1 MNDPNTTFQI
11 QELHKGSRHWMAGA
25 IVILLLIAGALF
37 AWWETKQADREVR
50 TDLLHRT
57 QLIAQTIKIDRV
69 KELAGAASD
78 LQNPSYHRI
87 KKQLA
92 DVCSTNPEC
101 RFLYL
106 LGRKGDGTIFFFVDS
121 EPADSKD
128 SSPPGQIYTEV
139 SDVFRKVFARH
150 TASVEGPIT
159 DRWGTWVTGLIP
171 IHNPQTVMS
180 GLATPDDARE
190 LVHKAADYYRAHG
203 RAQFLK
209 EVSNPQGEFCKGDLY
224 AFAYDSS
231 MTMLAHPVKPELVGQ
246 NQITQKDWAGGKYF
260 RKEIKERALSKGTG
274 WVDYEYEN
282 PANKQRDPKTTY
294 FERVD
299 DLVICAGA
307 YKGTGDPLAVLAMDT
322 NASAW
327 RVDLGTTL
335 LPTVVL
341 VLTLVTIVIIGSR
354 LLARRSR
361 SAHGQ
366 VRWMQHLETGLVI
379 VVGLTLTLFAAWI
392 AQKRETYNRNEAFEQ
407 LAKSRTELIA
417 STLNTLRDKEL
428 EGLTRFYAGSE
439 DVTPDEF
446 REFATYLTRN
456 PAVSAWEWIPVVATA
471 DKDRFESSLISA
483 GFHGFEI
490 WQKDAQGKRTPATSR
505 EVYYPISQVAP
516 LEGNERALG
525 YDIGSAPQ
533 PLAALSEA
541 LQSGLATATAP
552 LLLVQEREN
561 KKGMVVYMPVFANDG
576 SKRLRGFVAAVLRM
590 SNFLGHTGQDDPVY
604 LELALLRKDASPES
618 LAISWN
624 SERTPATGLSL
635 TRPVLAFGKVF
646 GVIAHAGPEFMKMHP
661 MQARWLTLLVGLTL
675 TGAFAFVTKATLQRH
690 DELER
695 LVAERTLE
703 LRGSEERFRA
713 LHNASFGGIAIH
725 DQDSIFD
732 CNQGLSD
739 LTGYTIEELVGMD
752 CLMLIAPDWRDLV
765 RQHIQQGLKLT
776 YDVEGLRKDGTT
788 YHLSLRG
795 NDMPYKGRIVRVTE
809 FRDINERK
817 LAAAQNAK
825 LEAQLQQTHKMEL
838 VGQLAGGVAHDFNNM
853 LTVILGNADLAMMR
867 MEHGNPC
874 FHRLLEI
881 RDAAQRS
888 ADITQQLLAF
898 ARKQTVAPK
907 VLDLNDTLGG
917 MLNMLRRLIG
927 ENIELV
933 WLPGPNLWPVNI
945 DPSQIDQILANLC
958 INARF
963 AIESVGKITVETANN
978 TFDDEYC
985 TAHEGFVPGE
995 YVRIAVSDNGCGM
1008 DALTLT
1014 HIFEPF
1020 FTTKGVGEG
1029 TGLGL
1034 ATVYGAVKQNN
1045 GFIDVYSALG
1055 EGTTFSVYLPR
1066 HVGEAGQATREG
1078 ELEPALRG
1086 HETIL
1091 LVEDELLILEMTT
1104 TILQH
1109 LGYTV
1114 LPVSTPDE
1122 AIRMVKEFAGHIN
1135 LLTTDIIMPEMN
1147 GRDLAQ
1153 RILAMQPKMKI
1164 LFMSGYTADIIGSQ
1178 GMLDE
1183 GSFFIQKP
1191 FSIQKLAIH
1200 VRAVLDSDTQKGE
1213 AEATGSC

>member
-1 MNDPNTTFQI
+1 MDAQNTKFQI
-11 QELHKGSRHWMAGA
+11 KDLNKGRSPWMSCA
-25 IVILLLIAGALF
+25 VVLLLIIGALF
-37 AWWETKQADREVR
+37 ALWETKQTDRGMR
-50 TDLLHRT
+50 TDLLQRT

-69 KELAGAASD
+69 KELTGGESD
-78 LQNPSYHRI
+78 LNNPSYHRV

-92 DVCSTNPEC
+92 DVCSANPQC

-106 LGRKGDGTIFFFVDS
+106 MGRKFDGTIFFFVDS
-121 EPADSKD
+121 EPAESKD
-128 SSPPGQIYTEV
+128 YSPPGQIYTEV
-139 SDVFRKVFARH
+139 SDGFRNVFARH
-150 TASVEGPIT
+150 SASVEGPTT

-180 GLATPDDARE
+180 GLATPDDART
-190 LVHKAADYYRAHG
+190 LVRKAADYYHANG
-203 RAQFLK
+203 RTRFLK
-209 EVSNPQGEFCKGDLY
+209 EVNNPQGEFRKGDLY

-246 NQITQKDWAGGKYF
+246 NQLNQKDWAGGKFF
-260 RKEIKERALSKGTG
+260 RNEIKEIALSKGSG

-299 DLVICAGA
+299 DLIICAGA
-307 YKGTGDPLAVLAMDT
+307 YKGTGAPLAVLGMDI
-322 NASAW
+322 NANNW
-327 RVDLGTTL
+327 RSDLAITM
-335 LPTVVL
+335 LPTVLL
-341 VLTLVTIVIIGSR
+341 VLTLVAIVIIGMK
-354 LLARRSR
+354 LFIRRSQ
-361 SAHGQ
+361 STQAQLH
-366 VRWMQHLETGLVI
+366 WMQHLETGLVI
-379 VVGLTLTLFAAWI
+379 VVGVTLTLFAAWM
-392 AQKRETYNRNEAFEQ
+392 AQERETHNRKEAFEQ
-407 LAKSRTELIA
+407 LAVSRTELIA

-428 EGLTRFYAGSE
+428 EGLARYYAGSE

-456 PAVSAWEWIPVVATA
+456 PAVSAWEWIPVVSTA

-483 GFHGFEI
+483 GLNGFEI
-490 WQKDAQGKRTPATSR
+490 WQKDAHGKRTPASSR

-516 LEGNERALG
+516 MEGNEPALG
-525 YDIGSAPQ
+525 YDIGSAPL
-533 PLAALSEA
+533 PMAALLEA
-541 LQSGLATATAP
+541 SQFGLATATAP
-552 LLLVQEREN
+552 LSLVQDMKN
-561 KKGMVVYMPVFANDG
+561 KKGMVVYLPVLASGG
-576 SKRLRGFVAAVLRM
+576 SKSLRGFVAAVLRM
-590 SNFLGHTGQDDPVY
+590 DDFLGHTNQDDPVF
-604 LELALLRKDASPES
+604 LELSLLCKDTAPES
-618 LAISWN
+618 LAVSWDLQHP
-624 SERTPATGLSL
+624 PATGLSL

-646 GVIAHAGPEFMKMHP
+646 GVTAHAGPEFMKMHP
-661 MQARWLTLLVGLTL
+661 IRARWLAILVGLAL
-675 TGAFAFVTKATLQRH
+675 TGTFAFVTKETLQRH
-690 DELER
+690 EELER

-703 LRGSEERFRA
+703 LRKSEERFRA
-713 LHNASFGGIAIH
+713 LHDASFGGIALH
-725 DQDSIFD
+725 DQGFIFD

-739 LTGYTIEELVGMD
+739 LTGYTTKELVGMD
-752 CLMLIAPDWRDLV
+752 SLMLIAPDWRDLA
-765 RQHIQQGLKLT
+765 RQNIQSGFKLT
-776 YDVEGLRKDGTT
+776 YEVEGLRKDGSR

-817 LAAAQNAK
+817 LAEEKNAK
-825 LEAQLQQTHKMEL
+825 LEAKLQQTHKMEL

-853 LTVILGNADLAMMR
+853 LTVILGNADMAMMK
-867 MEHGNPC
+867 MERDAPC
-874 FHRLLEI
+874 FHRLIEI

-907 VLDLNDTLGG
+907 VLNLNDTLEG

-927 ENIELV
+927 EHIELV

-958 INARF
+958 VNAKS
-963 AIESVGKITVETANN
+963 AIEGVGNITVETANSN
-978 TFDDEYC
+978 FDEEYC
-985 TAHEGFVPGE
+985 IAHEGFVPGE

-1008 DALTLT
+1008 DKLTMT

-1045 GFIDVYSALG
+1045 GFIDVYSKLG
-1055 EGTTFSVYLPR
+1055 KGTTFSVYLPR
-1066 HVGEAGQATREG
+1066 HCGETEIAEIEG
-1078 ELEPALRG
+1078 ELEPTMLG

-1091 LVEDELLILEMTT
+1091 LVEDELSILEMIT

-1114 LPVSTPDE
+1114 LPVSTPGE
-1122 AIRMVKEFAGHIN
+1122 AIRMVNEFAGDIN
-1135 LLTTDIIMPEMN
+1135 LVTTDVIMPEMN
-1147 GRDLAQ
+1147 GRELVQ
-1153 RILAMQPKMKI
+1153 RLLTIQPRMKI
-1164 LFMSGYTADIIGSQ
+1164 LFMSGYAANILGSQ
-1178 GMLDE
+1178 DMLND

-1191 FSIQKLAIH
+1191 FSLKELAVK
-1200 VRAVLDSDTQKGE
+1200 VRTVLDRDEEERGGE
-1213 AEATGSC
+1213 NA